1 MGTKKNTNKRL
12 KIKIMTRN
20 YRYYSDTSSFV
31 CYSNDTENEHNEA
44 STFVKCVCV
53 CVRCLTE
60 TQQFS
65 HCKHNGPIIVASVSL
80 CLRGQFCLRFS
91 FPVLFL
97 PFGSGTV
104 FPHNPLKLS
113 FKGSFSP

>member
-1 MGTKKNTNKRL
+1 MNISSIIFAGDTALCFIVVDGYKKNTNKRL

-53 CVRCLTE
+53 CTLFDRDSAVFTLQAQRTHHSCLGISMFERT
-60 TQQFS
+60 
-65 HCKHNGPIIVASVSL
+65 
-80 CLRGQFCLRFS
+80 
-91 FPVLFL
+91 VLFE
-97 PFGSGTV
+97 V
-104 FPHNPLKLS
+104 
-113 FKGSFSP
+113 

>member
-1 MGTKKNTNKRL
+1 MNISFIIFAGDTALCFIVVDGYKKNTNKRL

-53 CVRCLTE
+53 YV
-60 TQQFS
+60 
-65 HCKHNGPIIVASVSL
+65 V
-80 CLRGQFCLRFS
+80 
-91 FPVLFL
+91 
-97 PFGSGTV
+97 
-104 FPHNPLKLS
+104 
-113 FKGSFSP
+113 